1 MNSELIVKLETLI
14 ERNEAKL
21 KEYQEE
27 YAELTDLG
35 HVQTKKDLARIKEI
49 RKEVGDL
56 PADNKEMKQDVIDL
70 KEVNQKIA
78 DLTAVIQKNEE
89 PARRYAE
96 EWKEAALAEE
106 AELERELEEKWAKE
120 LRTLDAPASERPEQE
135 ENAEQEELNNSNKKT
150 SKKALISIAAL
161 CAALGIVTGIVIGK
175 SGNKKVKDYDT
186 PTKIEEVDNT
196 KVENLEFTDINDEEQ
211 VAKRAYDIKM
221 EIDKQVP
228 NNDYSIEEIENMLRW
243 FNGGVVEEVKNEEA
257 LFASGRVE
265 YLMNKENQEEVEKP
279 FDVSKFFL
287 DGTEGQ
293 ELAKKIY
300 DSKSALME
308 TKGNEEAF
316 QKNADEF
323 TKLLV
328 NSWALNGT
336 NNETS
341 AYVLE
346 TSGMKFLIDTYFVNT
361 YAYINVPVR
370 VVVNGAEFELDKVIE
385 DANKATCPAEVT
397 ADNGEV
403 FTTNV
408 NKLTSDMIGMVSEA
422 AINKQNANSLT
433 LTK

>member
-14 ERNEAKL
+14 ERNETKL
-21 KEYQEE
+21 EKYQEE

-49 RKEVGDL
+49 RKEVGGL
-56 PADNKEMKQDVIDL
+56 AADNKEMKQDVSDL
-70 KEVNQKIA
+70 KEVNQRIA
-78 DLTAVIQKNEE
+78 DLTAIIQKNEE
-89 PARRYAE
+89 PASRYAE
-96 EWKEAALAEE
+96 EWKETALAEE
-106 AELERELEEKWAKE
+106 TALERKIEERWADE
-120 LRTLDAPASERPEQE
+120 LRTLDSPASERPEQE
-135 ENAEQEELNNSNKKT
+135 ELNNSNKRT

-433 LTK
+433 LTN

>member
-14 ERNEAKL
+14 ERNETKL
-21 KEYQEE
+21 EKYQEE

-49 RKEVGDL
+49 RKEVGGL
-56 PADNKEMKQDVIDL
+56 AADNKEMKQDVSDL
-70 KEVNQKIA
+70 KEVNQRIA
-78 DLTAVIQKNEE
+78 DLTAIIQKNEE
-89 PARRYAE
+89 PASRYAE
-96 EWKEAALAEE
+96 EWKETALAEE
-106 AELERELEEKWAKE
+106 TALERKIEERWADE
-120 LRTLDAPASERPEQE
+120 LRTLDSPASERP
-135 ENAEQEELNNSNKKT
+135 EELNNSNKKT

-211 VAKRAYDIKM
+211 VAKRANDIKM

-433 LTK
+433 LTN